1 MFTLKTKRYSIELT
15 PQDILDVVLIW
26 QQVGILT
33 KFALNYRAYIHGKWY
48 EIYRVDNYHG
58 FPHEQKFWRSPYPIP
73 IPDKEIYPLYL
84 ILEEYR
90 NQIIDNFERYR
101 SYFNQSVSK

>member
-1 MFTLKTKRYSIELT
+1 MKFKRYSIELT

-58 FPHEQKFWRSPYPIP
+58 FLHEQKFWRSPHPIP
-73 IPDKEIYPLYL
+73 LPHQENWSISM

-101 SYFNQSVSK
+101 SYFEQSVLK

>member
-1 MFTLKTKRYSIELT
+1 MKIKRYSVELT
-15 PQDILDVVLIW
+15 PKDILDVVLIW

-33 KFALNYRAYIHGKWY
+33 KFALNYRAQIQGEWH

-58 FPHEQKFWRSPYPIP
+58 FLHEQKFWRSPNPIP
-73 IPDKEIYPLYL
+73 LPHQENWPIFL

-101 SYFNQSVSK
+101 SYFEQSMPK